1 MNGIG
6 FRLHLSALPLAARE
20 RFPGHPGDAEHRFD
34 DRRLPPDLGGR
45 LAAPHSP
52 LALARPLR
60 RRVRPARRPPRLL
73 HGRAAE
79 DILEGESALVPHI
92 LSLMPAPIFLV

>member
-1 MNGIG
+1 MIY
-6 FRLHLSALPLAARE
+6 LAARE
-20 RFPGHPGDAEHRFD
+20 RFPGHPSDVEHRPD

-60 RRVRPARRPPRLL
+60 CRVRPARRPPRLL
-73 HGRAAE
+73 YGGAAQ
-79 DILEGESALVPHI
+79 DILEGESAHALI
-92 LSLMPAPIFLV
+92 TKLLFLTPAPIFLV